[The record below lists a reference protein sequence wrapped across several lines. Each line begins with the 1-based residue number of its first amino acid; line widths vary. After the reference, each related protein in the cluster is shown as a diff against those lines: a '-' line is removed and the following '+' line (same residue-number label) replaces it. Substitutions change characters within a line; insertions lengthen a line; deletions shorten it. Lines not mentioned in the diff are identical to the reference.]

1 MCSRG
6 APVAQAELQAL
17 AEELCRVFLGWK
29 LGGDHDVLLA
39 LEEGEL
45 AIDVLSGECS
55 CNGDPIP
62 PLNIAGEL
70 TDFLLRA
77 LERDGVPRATVS
89 EASVEA
95 LFARS
100 RRRSRGRVVPILRL
114 ACRSRVAA
122 GDTVAEAEA
131 NNG

>member
-1 MCSRG
+1 M
-6 APVAQAELQAL
+6 AQADLQVL

-29 LGGDHDVLLA
+29 LGADHDALLA

-45 AIDVLSGECS
+45 SVDVLSGECS

-70 TDFLLRA
+70 NDFLLRG
-77 LERDGVPRATVS
+77 LERAEVPRDSVR
-89 EASVEA
+89 EARVEA

-100 RRRSRGRVVPILRL
+100 RRQSRGREVPVLRL
-114 ACRSRVAA
+114 ACRSRIAA
-122 GDTVAEAEA
+122 NGLVAEAEA

>member
-1 MCSRG
+1 M
-6 APVAQAELQAL
+6 AQADLQVL
-17 AEELCRVFLGWK
+17 AQELCRIFLGWK
-29 LGGDHDVLLA
+29 LGADHEALLA

-45 AIDVLSGECS
+45 SIDVLSCECS

-62 PLNIAGEL
+62 PLVIAGEL
-70 TDFLLRA
+70 NDFLLRT
-77 LERDGVPRATVS
+77 LEREGVPRESVG
-89 EASVEA
+89 EARVDA

-100 RRRSRGRVVPILRL
+100 RRHSRGREVPILRL

-122 GDTVAEAEA
+122 GEVVAEAEA